1 MTPDGLRTLFLF
13 EKLTDEQLEWLAAR
27 GGERE
32 FPAGATVLSEGDPA
46 EFFFILLSGTISM
59 SRRVREDDVET
70 VRTDQRGV
78 YMGAMQAYL
87 REGEVDSRYSASVRA
102 ISDCAFFVLP
112 AADFGGMIRDWFPM
126 AIHLLEGLFYGMRNA
141 QAVVG
146 ERERLTA
153 LGALTAGLMHELNNP
168 AAAGCGPRP
177 RCASGSPACGTS
189 SACSPTSGSS
199 RRSSRRSPS
208 SRSRSSSGPRRR
220 RS

>member
-1 MTPDGLRTLFLF
+1 
-13 EKLTDEQLEWLAAR
+13 
-27 GGERE
+27 
-32 FPAGATVLSEGDPA
+32 GDPA

-168 AAAGCGPRP
+168 AAAAVRATAALRQRVAGMRRKLAMLADGRID
-177 RCASGSPACGTS
+177 PAQLQALAQLQESILEQAAKAPKLT
-189 SACSPTSGSS
+189 ALE
-199 RRSSRRSPS
+199 
-208 SRSRSSSGPRRR
+208 
-220 RS
+220 